1 MHTKNVRR
9 SITLIISFLL
19 CLSLTACGFHLKET
33 TELPAAFKQVSL
45 QGISIERNFGRVLR
59 DAFTDARS
67 DLQANSTHSTKLTI
81 SNLEEKRQV
90 AAYNFDRTV
99 RQYLLYMKFDYT
111 LEANGK
117 KVGTYPVNIDATL
130 NYDSDFVLGEQEEE
144 RLIRH
149 ELRGDAARLI
159 LLRFKSIA
167 QQ

>member
-1 MHTKNVRR
+1 MYTKSVRQ
-9 SITLIISFLL
+9 SITLVISFLL
-19 CLSLTACGFHLKET
+19 CLSLTGCGFHLRET
-33 TELPAAFKQVSL
+33 TELPAALKQVSL
-45 QGISIERNFGRVLR
+45 QGLGTENNFGRVLR

-67 DLQANSTHSTKLTI
+67 DLKAGTTHPTKLII
-81 SNLEEKRQV
+81 SNLEEKRRV

-117 KVGTYPVNIDATL
+117 KVGTHSVNIDATL

-144 RLIRH
+144 RLIRN
-149 ELRGDAARLI
+149 ELRRDAARLV

-167 QQ
+167 Q